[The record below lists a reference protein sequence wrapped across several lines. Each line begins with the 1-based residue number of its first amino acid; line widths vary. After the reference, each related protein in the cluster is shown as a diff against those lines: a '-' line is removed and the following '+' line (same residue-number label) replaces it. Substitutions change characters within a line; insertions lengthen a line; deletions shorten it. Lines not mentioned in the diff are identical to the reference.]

1 MSTPFNKIILYQW
14 NSLLILTL
22 GIFFLDSIT
31 PLNLAVWLLYLL
43 PLTLVRLSP
52 SGRDPYYLAMM
63 VTVLIGV
70 GWWVSPWSGIEPKA
84 AAINR
89 SIGVGVIWVSTW
101 LAVRHQ
107 KTNKALL
114 EAESARLQADTLREA
129 AAEARESAE
138 TTLAGALHREAQATR
153 ESFVST
159 LRLQGIVQSAMDAI
173 LTVDEGQQ
181 VLLFNEAA
189 ERMFGCLAGEAI
201 GQPLERFI
209 PSRFHTAHRQ
219 HIERFGRSYVTSRR
233 MGQLGTVMGL
243 RADGEEFPVEAAIS
257 HINVEGKTFYTV
269 ILRDITERKQAEQLL
284 RRNEERYRQL
294 IAASPLA
301 IVVYRADKVTL
312 INDAGLKL
320 FGAMTPSEM
329 LGKSHFDLFHPD
341 SHALIRERTQQLLEG
356 RTIVPIVEEKIL
368 TLDGRFVEV
377 EVNKNKFID
386 EEGPAILSM
395 IWDISERKRLQEQ
408 LRKTERIAELGTLAS
423 GMAHEI
429 GTPMNVILGRA
440 EYLMQRTQEEPLKKG
455 LQTIITQV
463 ERITKVMNQLL
474 AFARR
479 RPPEGRA
486 IDLVQTIED
495 SLEIFQERMLQSRI
509 TVEKVIEA
517 NVPLVH
523 ADRDELIQVLINL
536 VTNSLHAMPAGG
548 RLRLSLAHE
557 NHHVCLGVSDT
568 GHGMPEDIRSKI
580 FEPFFT
586 TKDFGKGTGLGLTVV
601 KGIIEECGGTIA
613 VESAVDKGT
622 TFWIRLPLH
631 KVQTTAMS

>member
-1 MSTPFNKIILYQW
+1 MSIPFNKIVIFER

-31 PLNLAVWLLYLL
+31 PLNLSVWLLYLL

-52 SGRDPYYLAMM
+52 SERDPYYLAMV

-101 LAVRHQ
+101 MVVRH
-107 KTNKALL
+107 KKSNKALL
-114 EAESARLQADTLREA
+114 KAESARLQAETLREA
-129 AAEARESAE
+129 AAEARVSAE
-138 TTLAGALHREAQATR
+138 KTLAGALHREAQAAR
-153 ESFVST
+153 ESFVSN

-173 LTVDEGQQ
+173 LTVDERQQ

-189 ERMFGCLAGEAI
+189 ERMFGCLAREAI

-209 PSRFHTAHRQ
+209 PSRFHSAHRQ
-219 HIERFGRSYVTSRR
+219 HIERFGRSDVTSRK

-257 HINVEGKTFYTV
+257 HITVEGQKFYTV
-269 ILRDITERKQAEQLL
+269 ILRDITGRKQTEQLL
-284 RRNEERYRQL
+284 YRNEERYRQL

-301 IVVYRADKVTL
+301 IVVYRADKVIL

-320 FGAMTPSEM
+320 FGAVTQSEM

-341 SHALIRERTQQLLEG
+341 SHALIRERIQELLEG
-356 RTIVPIVEEKIL
+356 GTTVPVVEEKIL
-368 TLDGRFVEV
+368 TLDGRIVEV
-377 EVNKNKFID
+377 EVNKAKFID

-395 IWDISERKRLQEQ
+395 IRDISERNRLQEQ

-474 AFARR
+474 DFARR
-479 RPPEGRA
+479 RPTEGRA

-509 TVEKVIEA
+509 TVEKVLEA
-517 NVPLVH
+517 NIPLVR
-523 ADRDELIQVLINL
+523 ADRDQLIQVLINL
-536 VTNSLHAMPAGG
+536 VTNSLHAMPDGG

-557 NHHVCLGVSDT
+557 NSHVRLGVSDT
-568 GHGMPEDIRSKI
+568 GHGMPEEIRSKI

-622 TFWIRLPLH
+622 TFWIRLPLD
-631 KVQTTAMS
+631 KAQTVAMS

>member
-1 MSTPFNKIILYQW
+1 MSTPFNKIVLFER
-14 NSLLILTL
+14 NSLLILIL

-31 PLNLAVWLLYLL
+31 PLSVSVWLLYLL

-52 SGRDPYYLAMM
+52 SERDPYYLAMV

-84 AAINR
+84 EAINR

-101 LAVRHQ
+101 LAVRYR

-114 EAESARLQADTLREA
+114 KAESARLQAETLRDTALEA
-129 AAEARESAE
+129 QESAE

-153 ESFVST
+153 ESIMSN

-173 LTVDEGQQ
+173 LTVDERQQ

-189 ERMFGCLAGEAI
+189 ERMFGCLAREAI

-219 HIERFGRSYVTSRR
+219 HIERFGRSDVTSRK

-257 HINVEGKTFYTV
+257 HITVEGKKFYTV

-301 IVVYRADKVTL
+301 IVVYRADKVIL

-320 FGAMTPSEM
+320 FGAVTQSEI

-368 TLDGRFVEV
+368 TLDGRIVEV
-377 EVNKNKFID
+377 EVNKDKFID
-386 EEGPAILSM
+386 EEGPAILTM
-395 IWDISERKRLQEQ
+395 IRDISERKRLQEQ

-486 IDLVQTIED
+486 IDLVKTIED
-495 SLEIFQERMLQSRI
+495 SLEIFQERMVESRI
-509 TVEKVIEA
+509 TVEKMIEA
-517 NVPLVH
+517 NVPLVR

-557 NHHVCLGVSDT
+557 NSHVRLGVSDT

-631 KVQTTAMS
+631 KA

>member
-1 MSTPFNKIILYQW
+1 
-14 NSLLILTL
+14 
-22 GIFFLDSIT
+22 
-31 PLNLAVWLLYLL
+31 
-43 PLTLVRLSP
+43 
-52 SGRDPYYLAMM
+52 
-63 VTVLIGV
+63 
-70 GWWVSPWSGIEPKA
+70 
-84 AAINR
+84 
-89 SIGVGVIWVSTW
+89 
-101 LAVRHQ
+101 
-107 KTNKALL
+107 
-114 EAESARLQADTLREA
+114 
-129 AAEARESAE
+129 
-138 TTLAGALHREAQATR
+138 
-153 ESFVST
+153 
-159 LRLQGIVQSAMDAI
+159 
-173 LTVDEGQQ
+173 
-181 VLLFNEAA
+181 
-189 ERMFGCLAGEAI
+189 
-201 GQPLERFI
+201 
-209 PSRFHTAHRQ
+209 
-219 HIERFGRSYVTSRR
+219 
-233 MGQLGTVMGL
+233 MGQLGAVMGL

-257 HINVEGKTFYTV
+257 HITVEGQKFYTV
-269 ILRDITERKQAEQLL
+269 ILRDITERRQAEQLF

-320 FGAMTPSEM
+320 FDAATQSEM
-329 LGKSHFDLFHPD
+329 LGKSHFDLFHQD
-341 SHALIRERTQQLLEG
+341 SHALIRERIQQLLEG
-356 RTIVPIVEEKIL
+356 STTVPVVEEKIL
-368 TLDGRFVEV
+368 TLDGRIVEV
-377 EVNKNKFID
+377 EVNKAKFID

-395 IWDISERKRLQEQ
+395 IRDISERKRLQEQ

-509 TVEKVIEA
+509 TVEKVIDA
-517 NVPLVH
+517 NVPLVR
-523 ADRDELIQVLINL
+523 ADRDELIQVQINL
-536 VTNSLHAMPAGG
+536 VTNSLHAMPTGG

-557 NHHVCLGVSDT
+557 NSHVCLGVSDT

-622 TFWIRLPLH
+622 TFWIRLPLD
-631 KVQTTAMS
+631 KVQTTVTT